1 MANLKFSQFNNT
13 APSATTSFL
22 VGYDT
27 LLNDNI
33 RFKESDLDLADM
45 GGLLD
50 LGSQVTGAIDLAT
63 QVSGLLDLSTNST
76 GTINLATQGSGFLPE
91 ANGGTGVGNMY
102 NAQPIGRKG
111 VRFMNW
117 DSGFLN
123 VPRGAEYMVPFNVDG
138 SYGLNGF
145 TSGVRVG
152 YSSTPSG
159 LVGLVN
165 TIPGALA
172 ASSAWRVTSAVNRQL
187 FKITWRAY
195 FFDMTADLDIQAG
208 AYASDNS
215 NFVGYQKFLCVKDSA
230 NETTDSRMLTGE
242 FYYETPGSDTT
253 VLYYFLP
260 YIRFDNGASDPY
272 PAYDSGLIN
281 AVSQFIIEQIY

>member
-50 LGSQVTGAIDLAT
+50 LGAQVT
-63 QVSGLLDLSTNST
+63 GLLDLSTNST
-76 GTINLATQGSGFLPE
+76 GAIDLATQGSGLLPE

-138 SYGLNGF
+138 NYGLNGM
-145 TSGVRVG
+145 TTITRVG
-152 YSSTPSG
+152 YSATPSG
-159 LVGLVN
+159 LTGLINPIPTTAGSAFRVDSQVN
-165 TIPGALA
+165 
-172 ASSAWRVTSAVNRQL
+172 NQL

-195 FFDMTADLDIQAG
+195 FYDMTADLDIQAG
-208 AYASDNS
+208 AYASNNS

-230 NETTDSRMLTGE
+230 NEASDSRMLTGE
-242 FYYETPGSDTT
+242 FYYELVGSPTLT
-253 VLYYFLP
+253 QRYFLP
-260 YIRFDNGASDPY
+260 YIRFDNGAIDPY